1 MMTNIKQVVLA
12 FGAVA
17 LLMLGGEVVG
27 ENGVPQGNIHTIMET
42 GGEQKNLPEES
53 ETPTRAP
60 QATPTPTFAADAVT
74 EMNCV
79 MYAKND
85 VNIRKEPST
94 SGKLLG
100 ALKEGEGILVTGKCR
115 DVSWYRVEYSG
126 AVAYIHANYLTS
138 VSPTAT
144 PLVQYANSFWA
155 EEDGTVYVLDSY
167 GRKLVRMEEDSVT
180 EISLPGCLLPVDVLF
195 HNQDIYIYDEIL
207 NEIRIYTLEGIFL
220 EAIAVPIQKDYVRGF
235 DAEDDVALLTFG
247 GKRLVF
253 HGNTATFS
261 EEIYREKTVY
271 SKGYDYT
278 EYITTDA
285 SGIRYSVNTKILKD
299 TSILAGELTV
309 CASSADGEWI
319 GEFVIPTLQCD
330 WLPDHYVRVTKNGD
344 VYVLMIQEEEFV
356 VKKVELTRNP
366 VSYMEE
372 IRKETAK
379 IEAAYE
385 KESTRRIKNGATYR
399 KAITLDRETVLER
412 AVTMAEYEWTL
423 TQKNTDMTI
432 ARRAQLPHYIAAL
445 TEEHAGQTG
454 WEVAMKGIPYCWGGF
469 VSPYAAS
476 YERFSKVIDKYL
488 AGNIKSEGEYLA
500 KTAGLD
506 CSGYASALYG
516 ISWKLNTRQLSDV
529 GTKKNSLSQLEK
541 MDMLVAPGDHV
552 VLFVEWMDERTILAT
567 ESAIRDGRVTIH
579 PRTLNSFLIENTFQM
594 RSPW

>member
-1 MMTNIKQVVLA
+1 MTNIKRVMLA
-12 FGAVA
+12 FGAAA
-17 LLMLGGEVVG
+17 LLMLGGETVG
-27 ENGVPQGNIHTIMET
+27 EHGVLQGNIQAIMEN
-42 GGEQKNLPEES
+42 GSEQKHLPGEETS
-53 ETPTRAP
+53 AGEP
-60 QATPTPTFAADAVT
+60 QATQTPTFEADTVK

-94 SGKLLG
+94 SGTLLG
-100 ALKEGEGILVTGKCR
+100 ALYQGEDILVTGKCR
-115 DVSWYRVEYSG
+115 DVSWYRVEYNG
-126 AVAYIHANYLTS
+126 AVAYIYANYLTE
-138 VSPTAT
+138 VSPTGTA
-144 PLVQYANSFWA
+144 LVQYANSFWA

-167 GRKLVRMEEDSVT
+167 GRKLVKLKEESVT
-180 EISLPGCLLPVDVLF
+180 EILLPGCLLPVDVLL
-195 HNQDIYIYDEIL
+195 HNREFYVYDEIL
-207 NEIRIYTLEGIFL
+207 NAIRIYTTEGIFL
-220 EAIAVPIQKDYVRGF
+220 EAIEVPVQGDDYVRGF
-235 DAEDDVALLTFG
+235 AAEDGVALLTYR

-253 HGNTATFS
+253 HENTATFS
-261 EEIYREKTVY
+261 TGTYREKTVY
-271 SKGYDYT
+271 SKGYDFT
-278 EYITTDA
+278 EYVTTDA
-285 SGIRYSVNTKILKD
+285 AGIRYSVNTKLLKD
-299 TSILAGELTV
+299 TSILAGELTI

-319 GEFVIPTLQCD
+319 GGFVIPTLKCD

-372 IRKETAK
+372 IRKEAAK

-399 KAITLDRETVLER
+399 KAITLSRETVLER
-412 AVTMAEYEWTL
+412 AVAMAEYEWTL
-423 TQKNTDMTI
+423 TQNNTDMAV
-432 ARRAQLPHYIAAL
+432 ARRAQLPHYIATLA
-445 TEEHAGQTG
+445 EEYEGQTE
-454 WEVAMKGIPYCWGGF
+454 WQVTMKGIPYCWGGF

-476 YERFSKVIDKYL
+476 YERFPKVIDKYL
-488 AGNIKSEGEYLA
+488 AGNIRSEGEYLA

-529 GTKKNSLSQLEK
+529 GTKRTELTELEK

-552 VLFVEWMDERTILAT
+552 VLFVEWLDERTMLAT

-579 PRTLNSFLIENTFQM
+579 PRTLNSFLLENSFQM
-594 RSPW
+594 RTPW